1 MSIKSF
7 INFLFRIQF
16 IIIFVKL
23 FCKLLWNIY
32 VIYYAFNLNL
42 FLINE
47 NDLKYFSLRANIT
60 TLENMYVS
68 ECISVPRHIYKEIE
82 KLYDMLIEYLE
93 KDYLKDETIDN
104 KLYEKL
110 HIKQSKN
117 IKIDSNYWIS
127 FF

>member
-1 MSIKSF
+1 MEHLCNLLCFQFNF
-7 INFLFRIQF
+7 ISYN
-16 IIIFVKL
+16 K
-23 FCKLLWNIY
+23 
-32 VIYYAFNLNL
+32 
-42 FLINE
+42 

-110 HIKQSKN
+110 HIKQPKN